1 MNNYLKTLYLVA
13 TSVLVVSCS
22 IRFFGSEEEA
32 KIAAENYILDSIYS
46 DQVSEV
52 SVVSVDSSETKK
64 LRYAR
69 MCTRHPE
76 EKKFICEERKPKKEE
91 MTLKEWESLKVS
103 YSYFHY
109 R

>member
-1 MNNYLKTLYLVA
+1 MNNYLKTLCLVA
-13 TSVLVVSCS
+13 TFVLAISCS
-22 IRFFGSEEEA
+22 KRFFGSEEEA
-32 KIAAENYILDSIYS
+32 NIAAQNYILDSIYS
-46 DQVSEV
+46 DQVS
-52 SVVSVDSSETKK
+52 VVSVDSSETKK
-64 LRYAR
+64 IRFAR

>member
-1 MNNYLKTLYLVA
+1 MNNYLKTLCLVA
-13 TSVLVVSCS
+13 TSALAISCS

-32 KIAAENYILDSIYS
+32 NIAAQNYILDSIYS
-46 DQVSEV
+46 DQVS
-52 SVVSVDSSETKK
+52 VVSVDSSETKK
-64 LRYAR
+64 IRFAR

>member
-1 MNNYLKTLYLVA
+1 MNNYLKTLCLVA

-32 KIAAENYILDSIYS
+32 KIAAQNYILDSIYS
-46 DQVSEV
+46 DQVS
-52 SVVSVDSSETKK
+52 VVSVDSSETKK
-64 LRYAR
+64 IRFAR

>member
-1 MNNYLKTLYLVA
+1 MNNCLKTLCLVA
-13 TSVLVVSCS
+13 TSVLAISCS

-32 KIAAENYILDSIYS
+32 KIAAQNYILDSIYS
-46 DQVSEV
+46 DEV

-64 LRYAR
+64 IRFAR

>member
-1 MNNYLKTLYLVA
+1 MNNYLKTLCLVA

-32 KIAAENYILDSIYS
+32 KIAAQNYILDSIYS
-46 DQVSEV
+46 DQVS
-52 SVVSVDSSETKK
+52 VVSVDSSETKK
-64 LRYAR
+64 IRFAR
-69 MCTRHPE
+69 ICTRHPE

>member
-1 MNNYLKTLYLVA
+1 MNNYLKTLCLVA
-13 TSVLVVSCS
+13 TFVLSISCS

-32 KIAAENYILDSIYS
+32 NIAAQNYILDSIYS
-46 DQVSEV
+46 DQVS
-52 SVVSVDSSETKK
+52 VVSVDSSETKK
-64 LRYAR
+64 IRFAR

>member
-13 TSVLVVSCS
+13 TSVLAISCS

-32 KIAAENYILDSIYS
+32 NIAAQNYILDSIYS
-46 DQVSEV
+46 DQVS
-52 SVVSVDSSETKK
+52 VVSVDPSETKK
-64 LRYAR
+64 IRFAR